1 MSHEFKL
8 KFDQLKSNDPT
19 KKGKDAANESDGNI
33 RNVCFVQPNGDSIF
47 LSYGYL
53 ISGEYKPAENSI
65 DLFFT
70 SHTIT
75 ITGSKLNLLFLEFI
89 KHSPKVVECKNDR
102 YNEISEDGSVVNTI
116 EIFKL

>member
-8 KFDQLKSNDPT
+8 KFDQLKNNDPT
-19 KKGKDAANESDGNI
+19 KKGEDSGNESSGNA
-33 RNVCFVQPNGDSIF
+33 RNICFVQINGDSIF

-53 ISGEYKPAENSI
+53 ISGEFKPSENKI

-75 ITGSKLNLLFLEFI
+75 ISGSKLNLLFQEFI
-89 KHSPKVVECKNDR
+89 KHSPKVIECKNDR
-102 YNEISEDGSVVNTI
+102 YNEISEDGFVVNTI
-116 EIFKL
+116 DILKL